1 VGMLTPQP
9 TQRHLTDF
17 LPRFEIIWLCREFR
31 LRDVLPWRE
40 SAGARGLA
48 MRVSPLVIIGM

>member
-1 VGMLTPQP
+1 MLTPHP

-31 LRDVLPWRE
+31 LRDILSSGE
-40 SAGARGLA
+40 SAGARGLV